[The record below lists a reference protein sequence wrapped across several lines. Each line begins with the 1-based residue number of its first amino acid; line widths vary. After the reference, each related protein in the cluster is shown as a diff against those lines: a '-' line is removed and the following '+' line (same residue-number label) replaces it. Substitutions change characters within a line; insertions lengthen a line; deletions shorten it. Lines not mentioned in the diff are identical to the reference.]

1 MLKDKKLHLL
11 AGLALSLLA
20 GLFVCP
26 SFGLAVAVVAG
37 LGKDVVWDR
46 WLKRGTFEWLDI
58 WATVTGGALGAVIL
72 RAARWCRWNLNKG

>member
-1 MLKDKKLHLL
+1 MKLRADKLKHFS
-11 AGLALSLLA
+11 AGLALSLAA

-58 WATVTGGALGAVIL
+58 WATVLGGALGAVIL
-72 RAARWCRWNLNKG
+72 RAAG